1 MTKKVNNLLETLPDK
16 NIASALNIVWVWKSP
31 FSMALRCSDIS
42 NKEDFLIF
50 KCCSLLGFMMYIV
63 SKTCRAAFCRDRAMT
78 FWQQWKQPL
87 VFWPLK
93 WEESGLLKPI
103 WHFFTWIQQLT
114 TKNVYYEAFDEIFI
128 ICLLFIKGLTKQ
140 QLIAMCELMI
150 IEIIC
155 WNFTH
160 WLFPRN
166 YVNAN
171 ESFLANYLPQWSKA
185 YFFVFEIYF
194 CVPFYFYFGNLIP
207 NIL

>member
-1 MTKKVNNLLETLPDK
+1 MENLPIKFVSNLQKVWLVLTKKVNKLLETLLDK

-87 VFWPLK
+87 VIRPLK

-103 WHFFTWIQQLT
+103 WHFLREFNSWRQRMFTMRP
-114 TKNVYYEAFDEIFI
+114 
-128 ICLLFIKGLTKQ
+128 LTKF
-140 QLIAMCELMI
+140 LSFVCFSLKA
-150 IEIIC
+150 
-155 WNFTH
+155 
-160 WLFPRN
+160 WLN
-166 YVNAN
+166 SN
-171 ESFLANYLPQWSKA
+171 W
-185 YFFVFEIYF
+185 
-194 CVPFYFYFGNLIP
+194 
-207 NIL
+207 